1 MIQIDDLR
9 KFEQVAMAFIDEDGY
24 PSTIPLVTSR
34 LDGDVKLKLPRG
46 IEGGKVEGKKVN
58 LILNHITP
66 LPAGGYTDRRY
77 IVFRGL
83 SRVRDDTL
91 SVEMEKVYTWDERT
105 TPFPEYVEVST
116 SRARRYLEGI
126 GKRLGETFR
135 PSIGAFWSFFR
146 TVRLPFLI
154 ATAVPVA
161 IGAGAAFYR
170 GFFDPILLLLTLLGL
185 SCIHLALNVAND
197 YFDTILG
204 ADTANR
210 RPTPFSGGSRAIIYG
225 IVNMQEARLIYTSL
239 FVGGVV
245 TGAYLAVTRGLLEIA
260 ILTGLGLFLSY
271 FYTAPPLKLAYR
283 GLGEVAVF
291 LGFGPIIVLGTYFVQ
306 TQSIGLDAVAASI
319 PIGLLIMLILYVN
332 EIPDAPYDREA
343 GKMTLL
349 TRFTKAQALFFL
361 AASFTATY
369 LSISL
374 IPLLNLGP
382 ASVMIALAGAPLAY
396 RVYRGVK
403 QNYGDPYRMIGVMSL
418 NVKTAAITGSLLA
431 AGYFIGAAL

>member
-1 MIQIDDLR
+1 MVGESDLR

-24 PSTIPLVTSR
+24 PATIPLITAKSN
-34 LDGDVKLKLPRG
+34 GDVKLRLPRG
-46 IEGGKVEGKKVN
+46 VEGSKLDDKKVN

-66 LPAGGYTDRRY
+66 LAIGGYTDRRY

-83 SRVRDDTL
+83 ARVRDGDV
-91 SVEMEKVYTWDERT
+91 SMEVEKTYTWDERV

-126 GKRLGETFR
+126 GKRLGDTFK
-135 PSIGAFWSFFR
+135 PSIGVFWSFFR

-161 IGAGAAFYR
+161 IGTGAAFYR
-170 GFFDPILLLLTLLGL
+170 GFFDPTLLLLTLLGL

-197 YFDTILG
+197 YFDTLFG
-204 ADTANR
+204 ADTVNR

-239 FVGGVV
+239 FIGG
-245 TGAYLAVTRGLLEIA
+245 TAIGAYLAVTRGLIEIA
-260 ILTGLGLFLSY
+260 VLTALGLFLSY

-283 GLGEVAVF
+283 GFGELAVF
-291 LGFGPIIVLGTYFVQ
+291 LGFGPVIVLGTYFVQ

-332 EIPDAPYDREA
+332 EIPDAPYDKEA

-349 TRFTKAQALFFL
+349 TRFTKTQALGFL
-361 AASFTATY
+361 AGSLAATY
-369 LSISL
+369 LSILL

-382 ASVMIALAGAPLAY
+382 ASVLIALAGIPLAY
-396 RVYRGVK
+396 RVYRGVE
-403 QNYGDPYRMIGVMSL
+403 QNFGDPYRMIGVMSL
-418 NVKTAAITGSLLA
+418 NVKNAAITGSLVA
-431 AGYFIGAAL
+431 AGYIIGAAL